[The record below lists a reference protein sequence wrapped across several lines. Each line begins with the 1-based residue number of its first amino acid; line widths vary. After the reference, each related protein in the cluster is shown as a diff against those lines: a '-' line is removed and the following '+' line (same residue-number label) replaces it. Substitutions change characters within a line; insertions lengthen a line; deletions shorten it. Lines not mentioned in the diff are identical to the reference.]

1 MPDCPTCGH
10 NTSAFAGACSAIVAE
25 PDGSFGYCR
34 HDCSVDILGESV
46 HDRLVRALW
55 GDQDDDGSNA
65 TPPPSDS
72 PNGEDPSC

>member
-25 PDGSFGYCR
+25 SDGSFGYCG

-46 HDRLVRALW
+46 HDRLARALW
-55 GDQDDDGSNA
+55 GDQDDR
-65 TPPPSDS
+65 
-72 PNGEDPSC
+72 GET

>member
-25 PDGSFGYCR
+25 SDGSLGYYCG

-55 GDQDDDGSNA
+55 GDQDDDTGSTP
-65 TPPPSDS
+65 TPPSSDL
-72 PNGEDPSC
+72 